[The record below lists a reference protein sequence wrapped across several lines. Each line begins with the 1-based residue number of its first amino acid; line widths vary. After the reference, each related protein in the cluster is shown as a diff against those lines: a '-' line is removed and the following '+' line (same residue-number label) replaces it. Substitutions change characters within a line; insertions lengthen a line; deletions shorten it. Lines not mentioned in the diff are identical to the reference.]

1 MIRLRAARLS
11 AEPEGQR
18 DYRAGDELQVM
29 CTGMFQK
36 AEIQGGVRTQV
47 IDWEHV
53 TYPQKGQFRGECA
66 ARTRRG
72 QGDGEAKATRHCVTR
87 FSIHCSR
94 SLNLALAASRP
105 VMTGV
110 SSSSFAK
117 SLALANARDLL
128 TGCSSW
134 TRWSRTSTP
143 EVRYKMHPT

>member
-1 MIRLRAARLS
+1 MTTVLLMCFNSCVQGCSSRLKYRGES
-11 AEPEGQR
+11 EPKSLIGSM
-18 DYRAGDELQVM
+18 LL
-29 CTGMFQK
+29 T
-36 AEIQGGVRTQV
+36 
-47 IDWEHV
+47 
-53 TYPQKGQFRGECA
+53 PQKGQFRGECA